1 MSTLFKAVQCLEC
14 GHQMA
19 ADITLTK
26 CEACG
31 SFWLDAIYDLKALP
45 ADWMRQVKERDYTLW
60 RYAELLPFPEGYPI
74 ITMGEGGTPL
84 IRAWGLEKELSR
96 QEIWIKDERQLAT
109 GSFKDRQA
117 ALAVNALKA
126 QGIKELVL
134 ASTGN
139 AAAAYAAYCARA
151 GIKLWTFVT
160 GSVPAEKVR
169 ELALYGAEVVKVTGT
184 YDETKVVAANF
195 AKRHRLYFDRGAKS
209 IPCKESMK
217 TIAFE
222 IVEQLHWQA
231 PDWYVQAV
239 SGGIG
244 PLGVLK
250 GFQELYAAG
259 IIDHMPKIAVIQT
272 EGCAP
277 MVRSWEK
284 GLDEAEPVEQPDS
297 LITILATGK
306 PGMAYK
312 ILKRAADE
320 NGGAMISVSDG
331 EAFRAMRRVARLEG
345 YSMEPAASVAFAG
358 LEKLI
363 RRGYARP
370 GEKIVV
376 NCSGHTFSAEKYTLE
391 DRYLFSLT
399 IDPQAERLPVEGL
412 TTALASLDEQ
422 ITTVV
427 VVDDNPNDSRLIRRL
442 LQRYKDYRV
451 FEANDARDGLELIKQ
466 RRPDLVVTDLMMPG
480 MDGFSLLDELKQDP
494 RTRNTPVIIVSAK
507 TLSPEE
513 KQRLEQ
519 LADSVWQKGNFS
531 TKQLVEYVVKKV
543 DKSAAAQPM
552 KESPTETRASFGQ
565 EQRRRILVIDG
576 QPQDAQLMRRLLE
589 THSRFEV
596 QLATTAK
603 DALSKIEQQPPE
615 LIILSLELPDI
626 NGEAL
631 LGIFR
636 THLETRNTPVIV
648 LTSQQISAELRARLA
663 SNVDS
668 IWQKDAMDRSSWLS
682 HIEFLLSE

>member
-1 MSTLFKAVQCLEC
+1 METLFNAVRCLEC
-14 GHQMA
+14 GHQMK
-19 ADITLTK
+19 ADISLTQ
-26 CEACG
+26 CEKCG
-31 SFWLDAIYDLKALP
+31 SFWLDARYNTDALP
-45 ADWMRQVKERDYTLW
+45 SNWPTIVKERDYTLW
-60 RYAELLPFPEGYPI
+60 RYAELLPFPQGYPI

-84 IRAWGLEKELSR
+84 IRAWGLERELSH

-126 QGIKELVL
+126 RGVKELVL

-195 AKRHRLYFDRGAKS
+195 AQRHGLYFDRGAKS

-259 IIDHMPKIAVIQT
+259 IISHIPKIAVIQT
-272 EGCAP
+272 EGCSP

-320 NGGAMISVSDG
+320 NGGAMIAVSDG

-358 LEKLI
+358 LEKLVK
-363 RRGYARP
+363 RGYVKP
-370 GEKIVV
+370 NEKIVV

-399 IDPQAERLPVEGL
+399 ISPQAERLPVEGL

-451 FEANDARDGLELIKQ
+451 FEANDAHDGLELIKQ
-466 RRPDLVVTDLMMPG
+466 RQPDLVVMDLMMPD
-480 MDGFSLLDELKQDP
+480 MDGFTLLDELKQDP
-494 RTRNTPVIIVSAK
+494 RTKDTPVVIVSAK
-507 TLSPEE
+507 TLTKEE
-513 KQRLEQ
+513 KQRLQQ

-543 DKSAAAQPM
+543 EKTPSADIAGTTAPQA
-552 KESPTETRASFGQ
+552 TFGQ
-565 EQRRRILVIDG
+565 EQRRRILVIES
-576 QPQDAQLMRRLLE
+576 QAQEAQLMRRILE

-596 QLATTAK
+596 TLAHTAK
-603 DALSKIEQQPPE
+603 EAIELIEQHPPE
-615 LIILSLELPDI
+615 LIILTLELPDMS
-626 NGEAL
+626 GEAL

-648 LTSQQISAELRARLA
+648 LTSQKVDADLRTRLA
-663 SNVDS
+663 LNVDS
-668 IWQKDAMDRSSWLS
+668 IWQKDTMDRSSWLS